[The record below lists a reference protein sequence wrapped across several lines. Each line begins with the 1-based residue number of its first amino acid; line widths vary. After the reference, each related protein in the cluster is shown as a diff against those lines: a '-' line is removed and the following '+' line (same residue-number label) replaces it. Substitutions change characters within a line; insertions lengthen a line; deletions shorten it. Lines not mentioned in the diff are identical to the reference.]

1 MNVTATDPIAVPLE
15 RELQRLRQLQAEGQ
29 YAAALPSALALLK
42 DSPDHGEVL
51 YLVARSQRYLGQIDA
66 ALQTLANMEQHHPGY
81 SRLHEERGHCYVVRR
96 DAPNAINALLHAV
109 NINPALP
116 SSWNL
121 LEGLYRMTGDTAN
134 AAIAASHVATL
145 KRLAPDV
152 VRATSYFSD
161 GEFELAEQIIRRY
174 LLQAGNDV
182 EAMRLLARI
191 GLAREVFDDA
201 QTLLEA
207 VLTIAPD
214 YRAARYDYACVLL
227 ERHLYQRACEE
238 AQTLLAIEPN
248 HPDYRALY
256 ASASVGVGE
265 HDRAIALYQQL
276 LQQAPGAADL
286 QLSLAHSLKAQGRQ
300 GEAIAAYQAAAAA
313 RPDFGDAYWSLAN
326 LKTYRFSDDDLD
338 CMRAAQASPET
349 ATVDRY
355 HLAFAL
361 GKACED
367 RGEYAESWRYYEQGN
382 ALKRAESRYR
392 PDIIEG
398 NTRRQIQTC
407 TREFFAARSG
417 VGDTRPD
424 PIFIVGLP
432 RSGSTLIEQIL
443 ASHSQVE
450 GTHELGEIPR
460 MVLDLQG
467 REDHVDDPRYPGV
480 LSEMTASDFRE
491 LGAKYLQDT
500 RIYRGSKPYFIDK
513 MPNNFRHIGLI
524 HLILPNA
531 KIIDARRE
539 PVACCFSNLKQLFA
553 NGQEFTYSIDDI
565 ARYYRTYLDLMQ
577 HWDDVLPGRVLRV
590 THESVVD
597 DLEGNVRRILDFC
610 GLAFEPA
617 CLAFHKTARS
627 VRTASSEQVRQ
638 PIFRDGIDQWRHYEA
653 WLSPLKEALGDA
665 LVRYA

>member
-66 ALQTLANMEQHHPGY
+66 ALQTLANMEQHHPRY

-152 VRATSYFSD
+152 VRATTYFSD

-238 AQTLLAIEPN
+238 AQTLLAIEPH

-326 LKTYRFSDDDLD
+326 LKTYRFSDDDLA

-524 HLILPNA
+524 HLMLPNA